1 MSLQTIINKAESIQI
16 DRRKV
21 VGVQYTRSEVAKVTE
36 TATKNPWRMSVQV
49 SAMFPYAENRSL
61 MESIDNLDRTTSEVV
76 TFSNNANL
84 SWMFAYQGSMSS
96 TQISACRAVSFTG
109 NTLVLGTLPSTPAFP
124 SGNYLFKAGDIIQIG
139 SSPYPFTVTADVT
152 RGSGSTVN
160 IPLHR
165 PNILSSS
172 VSGVGITVGNGVS
185 FKMFCPNMPTYT
197 IVAGRYV
204 QFNSD
209 FQLYEDLGAA

>member
-36 TATKNPWRMSVQV
+36 TATKNPWRMSVTV
-49 SAMFPYAENRSL
+49 SAAFPYAENRAL
-61 MESIDNLDRTTSEVV
+61 IERIDKLDRSTSETI

-84 SWMFAYQGSMSS
+84 AWMFAYQGQMNSGHIS
-96 TQISACRAVSFTG
+96 TLRAVSFTG
-109 NTLVLGTLPSTPAFP
+109 KTLVLNNLPNLQAFQAT
-124 SGNYLFKAGDIIQIG
+124 SVLFKEGDILQIG
-139 SSPYPFTVTADVT
+139 NNPYPFTVTADVL
-152 RGSGSTVN
+152 RGSSDTVN
-160 IPLHR
+160 VPLHR
-165 PNILSSS
+165 ANILTNS
-172 VSGVGITVGNGVS
+172 VSNLAITVGNGVQ

-197 IVAGRYV
+197 IIAGKYI
-204 QFNSD
+204 QFNSE